1 MDASDIIKRNKD
13 KMIYSKMSQY
23 LSTSQVG
30 SNPGQGGLQSK
41 TTYKFSSYALR
52 QDYFEGRYELGLAS
66 TSTVKCPT
74 ISYQ

>member
-13 KMIYSKMSQY
+13 KMIYSKISTY

-41 TTYKFSSYALR
+41 TTYSFSTYELR
-52 QDYFEGRYELGLAS
+52 QDYFEGRYQLGLTS

-74 ISYQ
+74 MSYQ